1 MPESARVLILAD
13 DDCESALLGKRARG
27 TESGKWDLLGGK
39 VDEGET
45 PKQAAIREL
54 REEGGIFV
62 EDLIEI
68 DPYINI
74 DEDAALEWINYCFVL
89 LLGRH
94 VPIKRN
100 REHVHI
106 KWFTRADWE
115 KLENKLA
122 FNQWLVFKQYFG
134 L

>member
-13 DDCESALLGKRARG
+13 DDCESA
-27 TESGKWDLLGGK
+27 
-39 VDEGET
+39 
-45 PKQAAIREL
+45 
-54 REEGGIFV
+54 
-62 EDLIEI
+62 
-68 DPYINI
+68 
-74 DEDAALEWINYCFVL
+74 